1 MTPLLCA
8 LSLLAA
14 YAWVLVQDEQRVS
27 MSGSVKDD
35 LEPARK
41 LLKELG
47 PGYLWFRHAGKQY
60 VVRDG
65 KFLQQV
71 LKVAE
76 GDPAVEA
83 HEARLEEQDH
93 DLERQQQKIDRH
105 EAAIEEWEDQ
115 GRSDELRKA
124 RQDLQRAQ
132 QELSRLQE
140 RLGREEERLGR
151 IEEKRSKK
159 TDKAVAA
166 LIAKALHDG
175 LAREVR

>member
-14 YAWVLVQDEQRVS
+14 DAWVLVQDEQRVT

-47 PGYLWFRHAGKQY
+47 PGYLWFRHGGKQY

-65 KFLQQV
+65 KFLDQI
-71 LKVAE
+71 LKVAQ
-76 GDPAVEA
+76 GDPAVQA
-83 HEARLEEQDH
+83 HEARLEEQDQEL
-93 DLERQQQKIDRH
+93 DRQQQKIDRH
-105 EAAIEEWEDQ
+105 EAELEKWEDQ
-115 GRSDELRKA
+115 GASDDLRKA
-124 RQDLQRAQ
+124 RQELQRAQ

-140 RLGREEERLGR
+140 KLGREEERLGR
-151 IEEKRSKK
+151 LEEKRSKE

>member
-1 MTPLLCA
+1 MTPILCA

-14 YAWVLVQDEQRVS
+14 DAWVLVQDEQRVS

-47 PGYLWFRHAGKQY
+47 PGYLWFRHSGKQY

-65 KFLQQV
+65 KDLHQV
-71 LKVAE
+71 LQAAQ

-83 HEARLEEQDH
+83 HEARLEQQDQE
-93 DLERQQQKIDRH
+93 LERQQRKIDRH

-115 GRSDELRKA
+115 GANDELRKA
-124 RQDLQRAQ
+124 RQELQRAQ

-140 RLGREEERLGR
+140 RLGREQERLGR
-151 IEEKRSKK
+151 IEE
-159 TDKAVAA
+159 
-166 LIAKALHDG
+166 
-175 LAREVR
+175 

>member
-14 YAWVLVQDEQRVS
+14 DAWVLVQDEQRVS

-35 LEPARK
+35 LGPARK
-41 LLKELG
+41 FLKELG

-60 VVRDG
+60 IVRDG
-65 KFLQQV
+65 ELLQQV
-71 LKVAE
+71 LKVAQ
-76 GDPAVEA
+76 GDPAIEA
-83 HEARLEEQDH
+83 HEARLDEQDQE
-93 DLERQQQKIDRH
+93 LERQQRKIDRH
-105 EAAIEEWEDQ
+105 EAEIEEWEDQ

-132 QELSRLQE
+132 RELSRLQE
-140 RLGREEERLGR
+140 RLGREQERLGR
-151 IEEKRSKK
+151 LEEKRSKK
-159 TDKAVAA
+159 SEKAVAA
-166 LIAKALHDG
+166 LIDKALHDG